1 MKILN
6 DHLTSLQWIDTHTS
20 QVAEKIQDAQRRS
33 NERSSMG
40 LGGVS
45 DDFIPG
51 ASFRVIR

>member
-6 DHLTSLQWIDTHTS
+6 DHLTSLQWIDAHTS

-40 LGGVS
+40 LGGGA
-45 DDFIPG
+45 DDFFPG
-51 ASFRVIR
+51 QSFRAMR